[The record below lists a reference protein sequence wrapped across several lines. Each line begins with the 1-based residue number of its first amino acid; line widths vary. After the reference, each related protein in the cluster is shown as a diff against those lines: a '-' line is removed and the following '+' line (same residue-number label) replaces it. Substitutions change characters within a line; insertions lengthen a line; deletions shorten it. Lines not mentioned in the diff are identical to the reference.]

1 MTPRVGL
8 IDYINIFPITH
19 ALEEAGAHAF
29 VTGTPSELNRLLAD
43 GDLDT
48 SPISSIE
55 YARHAGEYRLLPD
68 ISISSR
74 GKVRSVMLFSRVPLS
89 RLSGETV
96 GICRATATSRIL
108 LRILLEDHVGVRPR
122 YAEDATIVEARRG
135 TYPAILLIGDE
146 ALGFRRAARRD
157 PQLAVYAEHDLGEM
171 WFERTGLPMV
181 FSVWAVRRDAAN
193 HREVARLHGDL
204 CASREQ
210 GVTLPPSL
218 LARASA
224 RTELSDEE
232 LRDYYARLHY
242 TLDDKEE
249 RALLSF
255 FQRAA
260 AKGLCPP
267 CDRLV
272 YALPHHAPSAA
283 PSAGQGASTP

>member
-1 MTPRVGL
+1 MTLRVGL

-19 ALEEAGAHAF
+19 ALEERGSLPF
-29 VTGTPSELNRLLAD
+29 VTGTPSELNHLLAD

-55 YARHAGEYRLLPD
+55 YARHQGEYRLLPD

-74 GKVRSVMLFSRVPLS
+74 GKVRSVILFSRVPLE
-89 RLSGETV
+89 RLNGETV

-108 LRILLEDHVGVRPR
+108 LRILLEDHVKVSPS
-122 YAEDATIVEARRG
+122 YAEDATTDEARRG

-146 ALGFRRAARRD
+146 ALGFRRAARHD
-157 PQLAVYAEHDLGEM
+157 PRLAAYAEHDLGEM
-171 WFERTGLPMV
+171 WFDRTGLPMV

-193 HREVARLHGDL
+193 HREVSRLHDEL
-204 CASREQ
+204 RASREQ
-210 GVTLPPSL
+210 GSLLPPTL
-218 LARASA
+218 LARAAA
-224 RTELSDEE
+224 RTGLSTDE

-242 TLDDKEE
+242 TLGAEEE

-255 FQRAA
+255 YARAA

-267 CDRLV
+267 CGRLG
-272 YALPHHAPSAA
+272 YALPHLAPAAA
-283 PSAGQGASTP
+283 PGAATP